1 MESGISRTNIFQLA
15 VFSTVCIWSVIRPY
29 DSLTWIMESAPALA
43 ALILLA
49 LTYKRFRFTGLLY
62 WCILIHCII
71 LFVGAHYTYARV
83 PLFDYIKDALGQSRN
98 NYDKLGHLAQGF
110 FPALV
115 ARELLLR
122 TSPLRKGKWLFF
134 IVTCICL
141 AVSAFYEFI
150 EWWAAV
156 MYGGAADE
164 FLGTQG
170 YVWDTQSD
178 MFLAFLGA
186 MLAQVIL
193 GRFHDRQISGLTAG
207 RE

>member
-1 MESGISRTNIFQLA
+1 MKQEISRDNIIQLA
-15 VFSTVCIWSVIRPY
+15 IFTAVCIWSVINPH
-29 DSLTWIMESAPALA
+29 DIATWIMESLPALIA
-43 ALILLA
+43 VILLA
-49 LTYKRFRFTGLLY
+49 LTYKKFRFTGFLY
-62 WCILIHCII
+62 WCILLHCII
-71 LFVGAHYTYARV
+71 LFIGAHYTYARV
-83 PLFDYIKDALGQSRN
+83 PLFDYLRDVFSMSRN

-115 ARELLLR
+115 VRELLLR
-122 TSPLRKGKWLFF
+122 TSPLKKGKWLFF

-156 MYGGAADE
+156 IIGGAADD

-178 MFLAFLGA
+178 MFLAFAGA
-186 MLAQVIL
+186 ILAQLIFS
-193 GRFHDRQISGLTAG
+193 RYQDKQISGLNN
-207 RE
+207 

>member
-1 MESGISRTNIFQLA
+1 MNQGISRDNVIQLA
-15 VFSTVCIWSVIRPY
+15 VFSAVCIWSVINPY
-29 DSLTWIMESAPALA
+29 DMLTWTMESTPALIA
-43 ALILLA
+43 LVLLIL
-49 LTYKRFRFTGLLY
+49 TGKKFRFTGLIY
-62 WCILIHCII
+62 WCILVHCII

-83 PLFDYIKDALGQSRN
+83 PLFDYIKDALNQSRN

-115 ARELLLR
+115 VRELLLR
-122 TSPLRKGKWLFF
+122 TSPLVKGKWLFF

-156 MYGGAADE
+156 IYGGAAED
-164 FLGTQG
+164 FLGSQG
-170 YVWDTQSD
+170 YAWDTQSD
-178 MFLAFLGA
+178 MFLAFAGA

-193 GRFHDRQISGLTAG
+193 SRYHDKQISGLNS
-207 RE
+207 

>member
-1 MESGISRTNIFQLA
+1 MKQGINRTIIIQIIIFTA
-15 VFSTVCIWSVIRPY
+15 VCIWSVINPY
-29 DSLTWIMESAPALA
+29 DMLTWTMESIPALIA
-43 ALILLA
+43 LVLLIL
-49 LTYKRFRFTGLLY
+49 TGKKFRFTGLIY
-62 WCILIHCII
+62 WCILVHCII

-83 PLFDYIKDALGQSRN
+83 PLFDYIKEALNQSRN

-115 ARELLLR
+115 VRELLLR
-122 TSPLRKGKWLFF
+122 TSPLVKGKWLFF

-156 MYGGAADE
+156 IYGGAAED
-164 FLGTQG
+164 FLGSQG

-178 MFLAFLGA
+178 MFLAFAGA

-193 GRFHDRQISGLTAG
+193 SRYHDKQISGLNS
-207 RE
+207 

>member
-1 MESGISRTNIFQLA
+1 MKQEISRDNIIQLA
-15 VFSTVCIWSVIRPY
+15 IFTLVCIWSVINPR
-29 DSLTWIMESAPALA
+29 DMATWIMESLPAFIA
-43 ALILLA
+43 VTLLA
-49 LTYKRFRFTGLLY
+49 LTYKKFRFTRLLY
-62 WCILIHCII
+62 WCILVHCII

-83 PLFDYIKDALGQSRN
+83 PLFDYIRDVFNMSRN

-122 TSPLRKGKWLFF
+122 TSPLKNGKWLFF

-156 MYGGAADE
+156 IIGGAADD

-178 MFLAFLGA
+178 MFLAFAGA
-186 MLAQVIL
+186 ILAQIIFS
-193 GRFHDRQISGLTAG
+193 RYHDKQISGLNS
-207 RE
+207 